1 MTPDHRTS
9 ERDNVSDVIET
20 ERLVLRRPR
29 SDDVESLLEFVGDEE
44 VMRRIGDEPGGR
56 EKAEAFVDRW
66 IKRWERNRVGQ
77 FIVERDGELLGRVGL
92 IIWDRRTW
100 ETSAYDLAG
109 DHAQEELGWAL
120 VRRAWGY
127 GYATEA
133 AEGQELVLRAARDRT
148 PRLSDRAGQRAL
160 AAGRREARRPAR
172 RTDPDGGRPDGR
184 VGVPV
189 TVIRCLRECSAMTP
203 DGLVQ
208 VDG

>member
-1 MTPDHRTS
+1 MRQCARMTPDHGTS

-77 FIVERDGELLGRVGL
+77 FIVERDGELIGRVGL

-133 AEGQELVLRAARDRT
+133 AEAVKSWCYEQRGIEHLVSLIAPDNVRSQRVAEKLGAQREEQIQTAVGPTDVWAY
-148 PRLSDRAGQRAL
+148 LS
-160 AAGRREARRPAR
+160 P
-172 RTDPDGGRPDGR
+172 
-184 VGVPV
+184 
-189 TVIRCLRECSAMTP
+189 
-203 DGLVQ
+203 
-208 VDG
+208 

>member
-1 MTPDHRTS
+1 MTPDHGTS

-77 FIVERDGELLGRVGL
+77 FIVERDGELIGRVGL

-133 AEGQELVLRAARDRT
+133 AEAVKSWCYEQRGIEHLVSLIAPDNVRSQRVAEKLGAQREEQIQTAVGPTDVWAY
-148 PRLSDRAGQRAL
+148 LS
-160 AAGRREARRPAR
+160 P
-172 RTDPDGGRPDGR
+172 
-184 VGVPV
+184 
-189 TVIRCLRECSAMTP
+189 
-203 DGLVQ
+203 
-208 VDG
+208 